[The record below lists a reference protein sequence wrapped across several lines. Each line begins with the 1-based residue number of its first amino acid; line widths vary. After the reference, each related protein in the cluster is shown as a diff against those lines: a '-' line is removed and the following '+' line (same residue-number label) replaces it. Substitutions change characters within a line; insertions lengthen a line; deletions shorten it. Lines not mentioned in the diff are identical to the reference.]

1 MSKAADMAKV
11 TARGSFHFMW
21 GLVAS
26 TVISSVG
33 TIFIARLLGSD
44 LYGVYGIVLTIPI
57 LIGIFRDWG
66 VNSAVVRFAAQYRV
80 KGKTAEVRSILIS
93 GIIFE
98 IALGLALTTVSFALS
113 DFIATNVYSR
123 PNIASLIQIASTIIL
138 LQGVVNAATAVFT
151 GMEKM
156 ELNSVMLVCQAIIK
170 TSIMITLVAWG
181 LGTAGAVIGQTI
193 AFVAS
198 GIIGASLIWII
209 YRKLPRLE
217 DTKLKISYYT
227 KEMLR
232 YGTPLSLGLVLASF
246 QTQFYAFLLPIYYVS
261 DNSVI
266 GNYQMAITFVVLISF
281 FATPITTMLFP
292 AFSKLNPKR
301 DKETLKNVYQFSI
314 KYATLFVVPVATLVM
329 SLAEPA
335 VTTLFGNTFAIAP
348 LFLSLLSL
356 TYMNTA
362 IGNLTT
368 GNFIISQGKTRFNF
382 YLQALTAVI
391 GFPLGYFL
399 IMKFGVMGLIAIM
412 LTAGLPS
419 LFISLFWIKK
429 HYELTVDW
437 KSSLRIVLSS
447 LITAALT
454 YALVSHLSL
463 PSYLRLIIGVAVFS
477 LVFILIALLTRAVD
491 ESDIKNLR
499 EIAKGLGMLEKP
511 ISLIINIVDY
521 LRRILKS

>member
-1 MSKAADMAKV
+1 M
-11 TARGSFHFMW
+11 
-21 GLVAS
+21 
-26 TVISSVG
+26 
-33 TIFIARLLGSD
+33 
-44 LYGVYGIVLTIPI
+44 
-57 LIGIFRDWG
+57 
-66 VNSAVVRFAAQYRV
+66 
-80 KGKTAEVRSILIS
+80 
-93 GIIFE
+93 
-98 IALGLALTTVSFALS
+98 
-113 DFIATNVYSR
+113 
-123 PNIASLIQIASTIIL
+123 
-138 LQGVVNAATAVFT
+138 
-151 GMEKM
+151 
-156 ELNSVMLVCQAIIK
+156 
-170 TSIMITLVAWG
+170 
-181 LGTAGAVIGQTI
+181 
-193 AFVAS
+193 
-198 GIIGASLIWII
+198 
-209 YRKLPRLE
+209 
-217 DTKLKISYYT
+217 
-227 KEMLR
+227 
-232 YGTPLSLGLVLASF
+232 
-246 QTQFYAFLLPIYYVS
+246 
-261 DNSVI
+261 
-266 GNYQMAITFVVLISF
+266 
-281 FATPITTMLFP
+281 
-292 AFSKLNPKR
+292 
-301 DKETLKNVYQFSI
+301 YQFSI

-477 LVFILIALLTRAVD
+477 LVFILIALLTRAVN